1 MQIPVHIQNA
11 LTSAGGKRLNGDPN
25 YKFVW
30 SGDFTYLLSN
40 GTGYEPFRV
49 VAEDCWLLVKYE
61 LPEFWGTKEDWE
73 INNWEMGMVIDQE
86 SGLTGIEPLFTAG
99 PYPAQGRY
107 RNIMRIKRR
116 VTMTDG
122 TVFLEHCAPTLQWVD
137 EFFPGVRD
145 FLNLTTEQKATHIEA
160 KEKADKAKLA
170 HDFGASRENYR
181 GIATAKQIQQK
192 TEAIER
198 LLNNPKRMKRI
209 LQLTKRRA
217 Q

>member
-1 MQIPVHIQNA
+1 MQIPVHIQKA
-11 LTSAGGKRLNGDPN
+11 LTSAGGKRLNGEPN

-73 INNWEMGMVIDQE
+73 INNWELGSIV
-86 SGLTGIEPLFTAG
+86 GLSTGLLVPEPLFTAG

-116 VTMTDG
+116 ITMTDG
-122 TVFLEHCAPTLQWVD
+122 TVYLEHCAPTLKWID

-145 FLNLTTEQKATHIEA
+145 FLGLTTAQKAAYLEA

-170 HDFGASRENYR
+170 HDFGKSLENYR
-181 GIATAKQIQQK
+181 GIATAKQIQK
-192 TEAIER
+192 RTEAIGR
-198 LLNNPKRMKRI
+198 FLNDPKRVKKV
-209 LQLTKRRA
+209 LQLTKRSH
-217 Q
+217 